1 MTDSP
6 IVPIIDYTAPKLE
19 LDGFHCPHPTCGV
32 FSRQRW
38 FRSARFFSNGSLGGQ
53 DHTDTRFFLAV
64 CDRCGDVSIWRDNQM
79 IFPTSSPA
87 AKPHKSTPPEIL
99 GDINEARAIVTMSP
113 RGAAALLRLATEKLA
128 ALLVE
133 KLGRPQG
140 KDLNDNIRILV
151 KDGLP
156 KSIQQALD
164 SLRVI
169 GNEAV
174 HPGQLDLKDDQET
187 ALRLFRLINVI
198 VENRIAE
205 PSEIAL
211 LYESKVPGAKKDQI
225 EKRDGNP

>member
-1 MTDSP
+1 MDQP
-6 IVPIIDYTAPKLE
+6 PVPITDYTAPKLE

-38 FRSARFFSNGSLGGQ
+38 FRSARFFSDARLGGN
-53 DHTDTRFFLAV
+53 DHIDTRFLLAV
-64 CDRCGDVSIWRDNQM
+64 CDRCGDVSIWRDDKM

-99 GDINEARAIVTMSP
+99 GDVHEARAIVTTSP

-133 KLGRPQG
+133 KPGRPSG
-140 KDLNDNIRILV
+140 KDLNDNIHILV
-151 KDGLP
+151 TDGLP

-205 PSEIAL
+205 PAEIAL
-211 LYESKVPGAKKDQI
+211 LYDSKVSGAKKDQI